1 MDILTVLNYQG
12 SKKNLL
18 EFIHKSLSFYIDD
31 NDIILDIFS
40 GTASVAYSYKR
51 TNTVYANDVEI
62 YASTV
67 AKALLGNQLPQYVV
81 EDIKSDYDAIISTNT
96 YQEWIYNEDLFVQE
110 GNLDKLLQLYDEIP
124 TVWKNGE
131 K

>member
-51 TNTVYANDVEI
+51 TIQAWYGDD
-62 YASTV
+62 SC
-67 AKALLGNQLPQYVV
+67 
-81 EDIKSDYDAIISTNT
+81 
-96 YQEWIYNEDLFVQE
+96 WIVP
-110 GNLDKLLQLYDEIP
+110 K
-124 TVWKNGE
+124 V
-131 K
+131 

>member
-40 GTASVAYSYKR
+40 GTAPFR
-51 TNTVYANDVEI
+51 RM
-62 YASTV
+62 
-67 AKALLGNQLPQYVV
+67 LLSLPVPDPVVSGQLLLAFAPLLPNMYI
-81 EDIKSDYDAIISTNT
+81 DRY
-96 YQEWIYNEDLFVQE
+96 YHMFLFATCQSFFRHYFTKILYFR
-110 GNLDKLLQLYDEIP
+110 NLS
-124 TVWKNGE
+124 
-131 K
+131 